1 MTVVIPGVDILEW
14 SSPVAVDSS
23 PSPDNS
29 NAYQKHA
36 SSEDEHLQ
44 TKRAHLLIGLAAGRE
59 YTVVLVNLVLPPAAW
74 LILEI
79 AIKAMDDVPS
89 TVRGGL
95 RQIRRF
101 QVVYLNLQL
110 CL

>member
-1 MTVVIPGVDILEW
+1 MPTR
-14 SSPVAVDSS
+14 S
-23 PSPDNS
+23 
-29 NAYQKHA
+29 HA

-74 LILEI
+74 LVLEI

-89 TVRGGL
+89 AMGGGFS
-95 RQIRRF
+95 QT
-101 QVVYLNLQL
+101 
-110 CL
+110 